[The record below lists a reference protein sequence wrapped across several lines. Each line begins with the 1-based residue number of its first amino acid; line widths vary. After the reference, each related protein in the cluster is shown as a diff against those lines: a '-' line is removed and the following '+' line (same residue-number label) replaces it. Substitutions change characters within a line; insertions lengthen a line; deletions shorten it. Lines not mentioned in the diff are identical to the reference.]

1 MDNQIVKASDLIQ
14 DPMTSGELY
23 DFITEKP
30 IPNKPENREAK
41 VPFEKRLV
49 EEYGYNKSDIEPEF
63 RIQHGHH
70 TIGPAD
76 IVVFHAG
83 KPHVQE
89 NIYIIVECKKKDSK
103 DGEAQLKS
111 YLSPCKSAKYGVWF
125 NGNEALYF
133 KVLDKDPHWREIL
146 NIPTALEQEGL
157 PRKADLKPIV
167 DLNKLLEPIH
177 HKIYADGGLSSE
189 EIFDEIIK
197 LMFSK
202 IADEKDTSNPSVSFG
217 ISDAEEES
225 IATNT
230 SNDFRARIEDLFD
243 RVKRRYKDLFDETEK
258 IKLKTP
264 TLAYIAAQFENLS
277 FRNTER
283 DIKAAA
289 FQKFV
294 YAHQRGERGQFFT
307 PDPIIKLAVNII
319 DPEEDEMIIDPACG
333 TGGFLVAAMK
343 HVWQKIDNTKDDSI
357 EKNRRKLDYAR
368 DKIRGIDIS
377 KRLAKVTKMRM
388 ILEDDGHTGVFSA
401 DSLAS
406 FTTIQKEAVESNA
419 TAIQPGTFDVVL
431 TNPPFGSKGKVTS
444 KAILDEYDLGHKWKQ
459 NEAGVFEKTNII
471 ADQVP
476 DILFIERCLQLL
488 KDGGRAGIVLPDGD
502 ITNSTL
508 AFLRQYIKDKA
519 KILAVIS
526 LPTATFIP
534 HGTGVKASIIFL
546 QKLNPEDLEKEV
558 KKDYPIFFGIVEKI
572 GYDGDKRGTPLYKRN
587 DNSELILDEKGE
599 SILDEDVT
607 EVVREWEELKKSY
620 DY

>member
-1 MDNQIVKASDLIQ
+1 MSDQIIKAKDLIQ
-14 DPMTSGELY
+14 GTNTDSELL
-23 DFITEKP
+23 DFITDKP

-49 EEYGYNKSDIEPEF
+49 EEYGYNKTDIEPEF
-63 RIQHGHH
+63 RIQHGSH

-76 IVVFHAG
+76 IVVFHSG
-83 KPHVQE
+83 KDHIQE

-103 DGEAQLKS
+103 DGEQQLKS

-125 NGNEALYF
+125 NGDEAKYF

-217 ISDAEEES
+217 ISDVEEEA
-225 IATNT
+225 INNNT

-243 RVKRRYKDLFDETEK
+243 RVKRRYKDLFDESEK
-258 IKLKTP
+258 IKIKTA

-319 DPEEDEMIIDPACG
+319 DPKEDEMIIDPACG
-333 TGGFLVAAMK
+333 TGGFIVETMK
-343 HVWQKIDNTKDDSI
+343 YVWQQIDLSKDSNID
-357 EKNRRKLDYAR
+357 KDRRKLDYAR
-368 DKIRGIDIS
+368 DKIRGIDIAR
-377 KRLAKVTKMRM
+377 RLAKVTKMRM

-401 DSLAS
+401 DALAT
-406 FTTIQKEAVESNA
+406 FPTIQKEAIESNA
-419 TAIQPGTFDVVL
+419 TAIQSGSFDVVL

-444 KAILDEYDLGHKWKQ
+444 KAILEQFELAYKWKQ
-459 NEAGVFEKTNII
+459 NETGIFEKTNII

-488 KDGGRAGIVLPDGD
+488 KYGGRMGIVLPDGD

-508 AFLRQYIKDKA
+508 SYLRQYIKDKA
-519 KILAVIS
+519 KILAVVS
-526 LPTATFIP
+526 LPKETFIP
-534 HGTGVKASIIFL
+534 HGTGVKASVVFL
-546 QKLNPEDLEKEV
+546 QKLKSEELEKE
-558 KKDYPIFFGIVEKI
+558 KKNNYPVFFGIIEKI
-572 GYDGDKRGTPLYKRN
+572 GYDGDKKGTPLYKRDEN
-587 DNSELILDEKGE
+587 GEPILNENGE
-599 SILDEDVT
+599 QILDEDVSR
-607 EVVREWEELKKSY
+607 VVKEWKEFISDER
-620 DY
+620 

>member
-1 MDNQIVKASDLIQ
+1 MDNQIIKAHDLIQ
-14 DPMTSGELY
+14 DKDTNSELY
-23 DFITEKP
+23 DFITDRP
-30 IPNKPENREAK
+30 IANKPENREAK

-49 EEYGYNKSDIEPEF
+49 EEYGYNKTDIEPEF

-83 KPHVQE
+83 KPHIQE
-89 NIYIIVECKKKDSK
+89 NIYIIVECKKKDGK

-111 YLSPCKSAKYGVWF
+111 YLAPCKTAKYGVWF
-125 NGNEALYF
+125 NGNEAKYF
-133 KVLDKDPHWREIL
+133 KKLDKDPHWREIL

-157 PRKADLKPIV
+157 PRKADLKSIV
-167 DLNKLLEPIH
+167 DLNKVLEPIH

-197 LMFSK
+197 LMFAK
-202 IADEKDTSNPSVSFG
+202 IADEKDTASPFVSFG
-217 ISDAEEES
+217 ISDTEEEA
-225 IATNT
+225 IANNT
-230 SNDFRARIEDLFD
+230 SNDFRARIEDLFE

-258 IKLKTP
+258 IKIKTP

-277 FRNTER
+277 FRNTDR

-319 DPEEDEMIIDPACG
+319 DPNEDDMIIDPACG
-333 TGGFLVAAMK
+333 TGGFLVEAMK
-343 HVWQKIDNTKDDSI
+343 HVWNKIDNTKDDSI
-357 EKNRRKLDYAR
+357 EKNRRKLEYAR

-377 KRLAKVTKMRM
+377 RRLAKITKMRM

-406 FTTIQKEAVESNA
+406 FPTIQKEAIESNA
-419 TAIQPGTFDVVL
+419 TAIQPGTFNIVL

-444 KAILDEYDLGHKWKQ
+444 KAILEQYDLAHKWKK
-459 NEAGVFEKTNII
+459 NESGVFEKTNITT
-471 ADQVP
+471 DQVP
-476 DILFIERCLQLL
+476 DILFIERCLELL
-488 KDGGRAGIVLPDGD
+488 KYGGRAGIVLPDGD

-508 AFLRQYIKDKA
+508 SYLRQYIKDKA
-519 KILAVIS
+519 KILAVVS
-526 LPTATFIP
+526 LPKATFIP
-534 HGTGVKASIIFL
+534 HGTGVKASVVFL
-546 QKLNPEDLEKEV
+546 QKLTPEELENEK
-558 KKDYPIFFGIVEKI
+558 KKDYPIFFGIIEKI
-572 GYDGDKRGTPLYKRN
+572 GYDGDKKGTPLYRRDEN
-587 DNSELILDEKGE
+587 GELILDENGDQ
-599 SILDEDVT
+599 ILDEDIT
-607 EVVREWEELKKSY
+607 EVVAAWREFNRDE
-620 DY
+620 

>member
-1 MDNQIVKASDLIQ
+1 MNNQIVKASDLIQ
-14 DPMTSGELY
+14 DSAMSSELY

-30 IPNKPENREAK
+30 ISNKPENREAK

-49 EEYGYNKSDIEPEF
+49 AEYGYNKTDIEPEF

-76 IVVFHAG
+76 IVVFYAN
-83 KPHVQE
+83 KPHIQE
-89 NIYIIVECKKKDSK
+89 NIYIIIECKKKDSK
-103 DGEAQLKS
+103 EGEAQLKS
-111 YLSPCKSAKYGVWF
+111 YLSPCKTAKYGVWF
-125 NGNEALYF
+125 NGNEAKYF

-146 NIPTALEQEGL
+146 NIPTVLEQEGL
-157 PRKADLKPIV
+157 TRKADLKPIV

-197 LMFSK
+197 LMFAK
-202 IADEKDTSNPSVSFG
+202 IADEKDTSTPSVSFG
-217 ISDAEEES
+217 ISDTEEDAIE
-225 IATNT
+225 TNT

-243 RVKRRYKDLFDETEK
+243 KVKRRYKDLFDENEK

-277 FRNTER
+277 FKNTER

-319 DPEEDEMIIDPACG
+319 DPSEDEMVIDPACG
-333 TGGFLVAAMK
+333 TGGFLVATMK
-343 HVWQKIDNTKDDSI
+343 HVWQKIEKTKDDNI

-388 ILEDDGHTGVFSA
+388 ILEDDGHTGIFSA

-406 FTTIQKEAVESNA
+406 FATIQKEAIESNA
-419 TAIQPGTFDVVL
+419 TAIQPGTFDIVL

-444 KAILDEYDLGHKWKQ
+444 KNILDEYDLGHKWKL
-459 NEAGVFEKTNII
+459 NEVRVFEKTNITT
-471 ADQVP
+471 DQVP
-476 DILFIERCLQLL
+476 DILFIERCLELL
-488 KDGGRAGIVLPDGD
+488 KNGGRTGIVLPDGD

-526 LPTATFIP
+526 LPKETFIP

-546 QKLNPEDLEKEV
+546 QKLDQELLEKEK
-558 KKDYPIFFGIVEKI
+558 KKDYQIFFGIVEKI

-587 DNSELILDEKGE
+587 DNSELILDENGE
-599 SILDEDVT
+599 PILDEDVT
-607 EVVREWEELKKSY
+607 EVVKAWQEYKENNL
-620 DY
+620 